1 MSKKRKK
8 EISFA
13 EKLRII
19 KKAGLENTKPIEQSN
34 NNNIDEILSIDQR
47 IEKILGIFNNH
58 KKHTNMLY
66 FIMYDIENNKV
77 RNHISKFLIRNGC
90 VRVQK
95 SIFLADSDR
104 KTFDKIHKTLKEV
117 NELYDN
123 HDSIIFVPVSVD
135 ELRAM
140 KLIGKNID
148 FDLIMNNKST
158 LFF

>member
-1 MSKKRKK
+1 
-8 EISFA
+8 
-13 EKLRII
+13 
-19 KKAGLENTKPIEQSN
+19 LEDAKPIEHNTDAEDIES
-34 NNNIDEILSIDQR
+34 ILSINER
-47 IEKILGIFNNH
+47 IEKILGLFKNY
-58 KKHTNMLY
+58 KKQTNMLY

-77 RNHISKFLIRNGC
+77 RNHIAKFLIKNGC

-95 SIFLADSDR
+95 SIFLADSKR
-104 KTFDKIHKTLKEV
+104 ETFDKIHKTLKEV
-117 NELYDN
+117 NDLYDN

-148 FDLIMNNKST
+148 FDLIMNNNST

>member
-1 MSKKRKK
+1 MSKKKK

-19 KKAGLENTKPIEQSN
+19 KQAGLENAKPIEQIN
-34 NNNIDEILSIDQR
+34 EEITDNILSIDDR
-47 IEKILGIFNNH
+47 IKKILGIFNNY
-58 KKHTNMLY
+58 KKTNNMLY

-77 RNHISKFLIRNGC
+77 RNYIAKYLIKNGC

-95 SIFLADSDR
+95 SIFLADTQR
-104 KTFDKIHKTLKEV
+104 ETFNEVHRTLKEV
-117 NELYDN
+117 NDLYDN
-123 HDSIIFVPVSVD
+123 HDSIIFTPVSVD

-148 FDLIMNNKST
+148 FDLVMNNKTT